1 MSDKQD
7 DERRV
12 TSSRVEGVCSAKM
25 MSEII

>member
-12 TSSRVEGVCSAKM
+12 TNSRVEGVCGAKM
-25 MSEII
+25 MSEIV

>member
-1 MSDKQD
+1 MGDKQD

-12 TSSRVEGVCSAKM
+12 TNSRVKGVGGVKM